1 MARSKGKGGRH
12 LMTVEDIVKK
22 DFDRLILKAGKEIF
36 VKDYEYSKE
45 EVIGVLIS
53 KYFKWELGSIVKVF
67 ESALEDANMD
77 GAVEVKYND

>member
-1 MARSKGKGGRH
+1 MI
-12 LMTVEDIVKK
+12 VENMVKE
-22 DFDRLILKAGKEIF
+22 DFDKLIPKAGKEIF
-36 VKDYEYSKE
+36 VEDYEYSKE